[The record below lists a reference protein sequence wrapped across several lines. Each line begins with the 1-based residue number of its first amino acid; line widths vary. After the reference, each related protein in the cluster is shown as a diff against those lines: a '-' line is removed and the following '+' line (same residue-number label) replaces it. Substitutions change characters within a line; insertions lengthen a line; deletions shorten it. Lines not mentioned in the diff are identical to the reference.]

1 MASSPTDTDLQPVAV
16 AERLAESPS
25 PTPQDRWPWY
35 YGLFAPAFRPATAAR
50 KLAYLSVFQTFLI
63 HLLAAVLF
71 MELIDIFAGLAE
83 AAEDFGREGWTGFVS
98 LGLGG
103 MWSELW
109 SEVVRYPEAAAIMA
123 IAAVGFE
130 IQIALFALL
139 IGPWG
144 ARDERIRTSIRN
156 AFRCVWLHSAHALV
170 LLVVLGMVFCV
181 LTAMAASWEAHVDL
195 DELCPWPTTYPDPL
209 SANSSP
215 EQQAEHARLMKEFNE
230 AWLSTWQMRQQL
242 TPWYADE
249 RDEFLMVWGL
259 FPGQWW
265 MLWALLRAVGA
276 PRVVPPLPR
285 PPTCETCGY
294 NLTGTPRDGRC
305 SECGETVESSLGDGV
320 RPGFGWRGGGWLPLA
335 WLRCAYRAAT
345 APAAIGREI
354 QVVSRQTDHRLFLVP
369 SLVIAFLLGTSTFF
383 LGYFVS
389 EVSLPISEV
398 TVHMLIA
405 PAMGYAA
412 AGGMLGFVLLA
423 AGVVGLWYGHG
434 AQRNLCPASMQMA
447 VYVSPVLLLWLLI
460 SEAMIVLVSAGMLD
474 WVREF
479 LAARRWL
486 SVSVRQTWLDPDV
499 WFGLVMVLLAVLSLL
514 LYVRLIARGV
524 AAARYANR

>member
-35 YGLFAPAFRPATAAR
+35 YALFAPAFRPATAAR
-50 KLAYLSVFQTFLI
+50 RLAHLSLFQTFLI

-71 MELIDIFAGLAE
+71 MGLLDVFAGLAE
-83 AAEDFGREGWTGFVS
+83 AARDFGREGWAGFMS
-98 LGLGG
+98 LRLGG
-103 MWSELW
+103 IWSELW
-109 SEVVRYPEAAAIMA
+109 SEVVRNPEAAAIMP
-123 IAAVGFE
+123 IAAVGLE

-139 IGPWG
+139 IGLWG
-144 ARDERIRTSIRN
+144 ARDERVRTSIRN
-156 AFRCVWLHSAHALV
+156 AFRCIWLHSSHALV
-170 LLVVLGMVFCV
+170 LLLLLGTIFCV
-181 LTAMAASWEAHVDL
+181 LTAMASAWQARVDL
-195 DELCPWPTTYPDPL
+195 DKLCPWPTYPDPL
-209 SANSSP
+209 AAGSSP
-215 EQQAEHARLMKEFNE
+215 EQQAEHDRLMKECSE
-230 AWLSTWQMRQQL
+230 GYLLAWRMRRQL
-242 TPWYADE
+242 TPWYAGE

-294 NLTGTPRDGRC
+294 NLTGTPRGGRC
-305 SECGETVESSLGDGV
+305 SECGETVESSLGEAV
-320 RPGFGWRGGGWLPLA
+320 RPGFGWRRGGWLPLA
-335 WLRCAYRAAT
+335 WLRCAFRAVL
-345 APAAIGREI
+345 APAAVGRQI

-369 SLVIAFLLGTSTFF
+369 GLLIAFLIGTSSF
-383 LGYFVS
+383 LLAFLVS
-389 EVSLPISEV
+389 EDSLPAGEV
-398 TVHMLIA
+398 TLFMFIV
-405 PAMGYAA
+405 PPVMGYMT
-412 AGGMLGFVLLA
+412 AGGALGLVLLA

-447 VYVSPVLLLWLLI
+447 AYVSPVLLPWLLI
-460 SEAMIVLVSAGMLD
+460 SGVMIVLASAGMLD
-474 WVREF
+474 RVREF
-479 LAARRWL
+479 LAIREWL
-486 SVSVRQTWLDPDV
+486 SASIRRKWLDPDV
-499 WFGLVMVLLAVLSLL
+499 WFGIAMFLLAVLSLL